1 MYEQSCPHGYIP
13 DTCAECRRAQYGE
26 HTEIVSPVGAPPDS
40 AQLLERYSER
50 HRGKS
55 RADLDAR
62 RSECVTRAAELK
74 GYEHL
79 SQPQRDEAD
88 ALAAE
93 MLALDEFI
101 MEDDVRIRSEKI
113 EYIKRVAQ
121 DPANLEG
128 PVTFPGIPALVK
140 KLGDRRETAAETLQR
155 MRSNPWATPDGGP
168 LAGHTTYGGVGRE
181 TASGF
186 ISRAHVALEGLE
198 ATLTRDGCG
207 KLAEAMAEE
216 STWPGVMVKR
226 SKDEQAEAARLWLA
240 LSNPHYADAFRS
252 VLRYPAEFMGA
263 GGTGFE
269 TLTDEQRQAWRDVRT
284 NEACRAAF
292 AEASGAAGAFAIPLD
307 LHPDIILT
315 NAGSANPFRKLA
327 RTVVSTT
334 NVAQFVTSA
343 GSTANW
349 LPEGTAVADTTP
361 TLGQLSITHYKES
374 VWIYGSFEVLQD
386 TALSTQ
392 VPALI
397 ADAKDRLEVV
407 AFTTG
412 TGSAQPFGII
422 THGTSDATVGVLTAA
437 MVYGLHNSLPP
448 RFRVGDNAKP
458 VWLANV
464 TIMNALRQIPAFAG
478 AVNPILADG
487 TNDSIPEVLGI
498 DIYEDSAMDPLNT
511 VSGHKNLA
519 LLDMN
524 SFIITLRQPELLLYE
539 PLFKDQA
546 TGRPSGQAGW
556 FSWSRVGSD
565 LTTATACQYHT
576 T

>member
-1 MYEQSCPHGYIP
+1 MYEELHTRIDSPFEAPKSSEQLV
-13 DTCAECRRAQYGE
+13 E
-26 HTEIVSPVGAPPDS
+26 HFRSQHA
-40 AQLLERYSER
+40 A
-50 HRGKS
+50 KS
-55 RADLDAR
+55 RAELDAR
-62 RSECVTRAAELK
+62 RAECIDRAAELK

-79 SQPQRDEAD
+79 SQAQRTETDV
-88 ALAAE
+88 LAAE
-93 MLALDEFI
+93 MLMLDELV
-101 MEDDVRIRSEKI
+101 MEDDVNTRAA
-113 EYIKRVAQ
+113 KRAADLERVRFAAQ
-121 DPANLEG
+121 DPANLERPAG
-128 PVTFPGIPALVK
+128 CTGGGPALVK
-140 KLGDRRETAAETLQR
+140 GLGDRRESADETLQR
-155 MRSNPWATPDGGP
+155 FRSAGLSNPWRASDGGP
-168 LAGHTTYGGVGRE
+168 LTGHTTYGGVGRE
-181 TASGF
+181 TASGYV
-186 ISRAHVALEGLE
+186 SRAHVALEGLE
-198 ATLTRDGCG
+198 STLTRDGCG

-216 STWPGVMVKR
+216 STWPGIMVKR
-226 SKDEQAEAARLWLA
+226 SADEQAEAAKLWLA
-240 LSNPHYADAFRS
+240 LSNPHYAEAFRAA
-252 VLRYPAEFMGA
+252 LRWPMEFTV

-269 TLTDEQRQAWRDVRT
+269 SLTDEQRQAWRDVRT
-284 NEACRAAF
+284 NEVCRAAF
-292 AEASGAAGAFAIPLD
+292 AETSGAAGAFAISLD

-315 NAGSANPFRKLA
+315 NAGSANPFRRLA
-327 RTVVSTT
+327 RNVVATT

-349 LPEGTAVADTTP
+349 VAEGVAVTDTTP
-361 TLGQLSITHYKES
+361 TLGQLSVTHYRES

-386 TALSTQ
+386 TALGTQ

-412 TGSAQPFGII
+412 TGAAQPFGII
-422 THGTSDATVGVLTAA
+422 THGTSDASVGALTAA
-437 MVYGLHNSLPP
+437 MVYGLHNALPP
-448 RFRVGDNAKP
+448 RFRVGDNARP

-498 DIYEDSAMDPLNT
+498 DIYEDSAMDPLNVT
-511 VSGHKNLA
+511 SGHKNLA

-524 SFIITLRQPELLLYE
+524 SFIITNRQPELLLYE

-556 FSWSRVGSD
+556 FSWSRTGSD